1 LEIETISNVAEGR
14 KSARELLGRDR
25 PPDAIFSSS
34 DFAALGALQEI
45 RERGLGIPEDICIVG
60 FSNEPFTKFMELT
73 ITSVDQFPMEMGKVA
88 AQVFLEEVSNTKDNK
103 ITKNIVLTPELIV
116 RESSLKT

>member
-1 LEIETISNVAEGR
+1 MSKVVEGR
-14 KSARELLGRDR
+14 KSARALLDMDR

-45 RERGLGIPEDICIVG
+45 KESGLEIPEDICIVG

-73 ITSVDQFPMEMGKVA
+73 TISSVDQFPMEMGKVA
-88 AQVFLEEVSNTKDNK
+88 AQVFLEEVSNTQDTK
-103 ITKNIVLTPELIV
+103 ISKNIVLTPELIV
-116 RESSLKT
+116 RKSSLKHKEG